1 MGGTVGR
8 GVRSLGRGPAP
19 FRGCEDRFT
28 GYKVAHMSAE
38 STSDKPI
45 ASYDDLLSLFHAAI
59 KLPSAFRCGAEMEK
73 FGVYDDGAPTPY
85 EGERGVRALLEDLK
99 SKGWK
104 PDSETADGPLIALLR
119 DGASITLEPGSQF
132 ELSGA
137 TLMHSHE
144 ICAEFRSHMAEITP
158 FSERDPKI
166 TWLGLGFHP
175 FAKREDFT
183 MVPKQRYGIMK
194 EYLPTRGSMALD
206 MMLRTA
212 TVQANYD
219 FSSEADAM
227 LKMRVALRL
236 SPLTTA
242 LFANSP
248 FLEGQPFGGKSY
260 RAKVWL
266 DVDNDRS
273 GLVPSMWK
281 KTSTFVDYVEW
292 ALDIPMFMFKR
303 GGEKVANT
311 GQTFRSFWKSGF
323 SGHKP
328 TFNDWKMHLNTLFPE
343 VRLKNTIEVRGADSQ
358 GAPLACTLPAL
369 WTGILYDEQALKA
382 ADAMTADWTHDEV
395 AASRKEVWQKGLGTK
410 FRAGT
415 YQPFAEKLIEIAE
428 GGLERRAF
436 MSASGK
442 DERAHLARLKE
453 LVSKGESP
461 ADRLLDGITQVPDMT
476 KAILERSNLAGP
488 ST

>member
-1 MGGTVGR
+1 MAVET
-8 GVRSLGRGPAP
+8 PN
-19 FRGCEDRFT
+19 
-28 GYKVAHMSAE
+28 
-38 STSDKPI
+38 DKPI
-45 ASYDDLLSLFHAAI
+45 ATYDDLLSIFHAAC
-59 KLPSAFRCGAEMEK
+59 KPSSEFRCGAEMEK
-73 FGVYDDGAPTPY
+73 FGVFEDGTPVPY
-85 EGERGVRALLEDLK
+85 EGPRSVHGLLEDLAT
-99 SKGWK
+99 KGWT
-104 PDSETADGPLIALLR
+104 PDRETPDGPLIALLR
-119 DGASITLEPGSQF
+119 NGASITLEPGSQF

-137 TLMHSHE
+137 PLMHAHE
-144 ICAEFRSHMAEITP
+144 ICAEFRNHLADIAPYSSQEP
-158 FSERDPKI
+158 RI

-183 MVPKQRYGIMK
+183 MVPKQRYPIMR

-227 LKMRVALRL
+227 LKLRVALRL

-248 FLEGQPFGGKSY
+248 FVEGKPFGGKSY

-281 KTSTFVDYVEW
+281 KNATFVDYVEW
-292 ALDIPMFMFKR
+292 ALDVPMFMFKR
-303 GGEKVANT
+303 DGLKVSNT

-328 TFNDWKMHLNTLFPE
+328 LLSDWKTHLNTLFPE

-369 WTGILYDEQALKA
+369 WTGIFYDAEALKA

-395 AASRKEVWQKGLGTK
+395 QASRKEVWAKGLGAK

-428 GGLERRAF
+428 GGLERRGLK
-436 MSASGK
+436 SASGK
-442 DERAHLARLKE
+442 DERAHLAKLKE
-453 LVSKGESP
+453 LVAKGESP
-461 ADRLLDGITQVPDMT
+461 ADRLLDGIEHVRNPVQT
-476 KAILERSNLAGP
+476 IIERSNLMPA
-488 ST
+488 T